1 MANLSNINGKFVVEQ
16 TTGYVGVGTTD
27 PNYPIEVL
35 NASAEIALNA
45 SGGSIYRLR
54 STSGD
59 SFMITKNGVGDRL
72 VIDGSGNST
81 FGGNIDLIN
90 NKDISMTDN
99 AGAITRVMVLNASNT
114 MYIGPVD
121 TYAGG
126 SILYGSAAGVSYQR
140 WYTGAVERMR
150 IMPSGNVGIGT
161 TSPSSKIDVR
171 EDANNVYTGY
181 FYNSSTLA
189 NAHGINVQTATT
201 NAGAYAFRVNSGS
214 NTNALVVKGDAN
226 VGIGEDAPGTL
237 LSLKSP
243 LANTSIVTL
252 KCSKNDSS
260 WTIGD
265 RIGGI
270 NFFGEDGSGQGAGI
284 KGSINYV
291 VESSSGGSNAMTFN
305 VAGTAN
311 NQERMRINANGN
323 VGIGTNV
330 ASDINEGKL
339 CVNGTLVLDQTS
351 EIKYGKNNGGPYL
364 NIRSKDGSTSA
375 CGIRIHSAVGS
386 PGYFYGEGSG
396 TTGTIAILDGAGQ
409 GVFSATQGVSTSL
422 GVNNSTRLF
431 INNSGNVGI
440 GETSVDA
447 RLHIS
452 ALASNGISN
461 VKLESPGASK
471 WAFGIPAG
479 QTYFALDDVND
490 NLTTPRLVVLK
501 TSGNVG
507 IGTDSPEDKLE
518 VSGGA
523 LKIKASANHVEESY
537 IKFGR
542 IDQADGSY
550 ENHIKSVTG
559 SGASQCK
566 VTFSVCDTSA
576 TGRTNLLTLDG
587 GNSRSIFQGN
597 VGIGVTPTQKLDVD
611 GLVKHKGL
619 DMTTGIQVDQI
630 ATFNQTL
637 TCLANTWTDTG
648 VEGSDISSGHYMIGC
663 YSNYYTSSPNWYN
676 MYWTG
681 TMAWYGGS
689 SNGSFA
695 SDIFLNRVGHSDNGR
710 TLELR
715 TLIDYASIPKL
726 QFKLNVSATN
736 FTIRFIVRKL
746 IS

>member
-1 MANLSNINGKFVVEQ
+1 MANLSNINNKFLVT
-16 TTGYVGVGTTD
+16 TTG
-27 PNYPIEVL
+27 EVL
-35 NASAEIALNA
+35 I
-45 SGGSIYRLR
+45 GGTAAIGAAKLQVTGEARVYTGSNLGYW
-54 STSGD
+54 
-59 SFMITKNGVGDRL
+59 GVDA
-72 VIDGSGNST
+72 GNSYVYLGT
-81 FGGNIDLIN
+81 NSSAYGLSLQTGGIDRVNINDAGNVFISTPITNAFYGLSLTYN
-90 NKDISMTDN
+90 NT
-99 AGAITRVMVLNASNT
+99 NT
-114 MYIGPVD
+114 ADFTVNQATGQIKIGG
-121 TYAGG
+121 T
-126 SILYGSAAGVSYQR
+126 AAGYFPTFYSAG
-140 WYTGAVERMR
+140 TERMR
-150 IMPSGNVGIGT
+150 I
-161 TSPSSKIDVR
+161 D
-171 EDANNVYTGY
+171 
-181 FYNSSTLA
+181 
-189 NAHGINVQTATT
+189 
-201 NAGAYAFRVNSGS
+201 
-214 NTNALVVKGDAN
+214 
-226 VGIGEDAPGTL
+226 
-237 LSLKSP
+237 
-243 LANTSIVTL
+243 
-252 KCSKNDSS
+252 
-260 WTIGD
+260 
-265 RIGGI
+265 
-270 NFFGEDGSGQGAGI
+270 
-284 KGSINYV
+284 
-291 VESSSGGSNAMTFN
+291 SSGGVSITPTTSTSFFYGADGTNSYINFETNNIDAT
-305 VAGTAN
+305 VQLYAGYSSGGYFAIGTKN
-311 NQERMRINANGN
+311 SGGTLSEKMRIDSNG
-323 VGIGTNV
+323 
-330 ASDINEGKL
+330 D
-339 CVNGTLVLDQTS
+339 
-351 EIKYGKNNGGPYL
+351 
-364 NIRSKDGSTSA
+364 
-375 CGIRIHSAVGS
+375 
-386 PGYFYGEGSG
+386 
-396 TTGTIAILDGAGQ
+396 
-409 GVFSATQGVSTSL
+409 
-422 GVNNSTRLF
+422 
-431 INNSGNVGI
+431 VGI
-440 GETSVDA
+440 GETNVDA

-663 YSNYYTSSPNWYN
+663 YSNYYTSPPNWYN